1 MIQNLIESGRVAD
14 LVLVIMALEAIVVG
28 TVLAR
33 QGRMPTLLRHG
44 AGLLAGVG
52 LVLALRASLTHSPW
66 PMIALFLTLA
76 FLAHATEI
84 VVMLLNR
91 R

>member
-14 LVLVIMALEAIVVG
+14 LVLVIMVLEALVIS

-52 LVLALRASLTHSPW
+52 LVLALRASLTNSPW
-66 PMIALFLTLA
+66 SMIALFLTLA

-84 VVMLLNR
+84 AVMLLNR